1 MIPNPG
7 AFVRMN
13 LIFFRNRL
21 SNLAV
26 SLMRH
31 RANRASTP
39 YCLSEA
45 KSHAGILGNVANA
58 GMLPMSNPNV
68 SGIAAKMAAFQV
80 RRNHN
85 GQDARCAGGRVA
97 LRRDRNGQDARCAGG
112 RVALRRDRNGQ
123 DARCPSGRV
132 ALRRDRNGQ
141 DAPLSNGT
149 ECGTMS
155 PFPEGEKEMR
165 TMSKTI
171 ERPRLDEDV
180 VPTAVRSTTV
190 SREQREHIVR
200 LSLHR
205 MAVRPA

>member
-1 MIPNPG
+1 MFDIRDRSSRRSQSCRLPFFAGLGQPRPNLG
-7 AFVRMN
+7 
-13 LIFFRNRL
+13 NRL
-21 SNLAV
+21 LNLAV
-26 SLMRH
+26 SLMGH
-31 RANRASTP
+31 RANRASTL
-39 YCLSEA
+39 YCQSEA

-85 GQDARCAGGRVA
+85 GQDA
-97 LRRDRNGQDARCAGG
+97 
-112 RVALRRDRNGQ
+112 
-123 DARCPSGRV
+123 
-132 ALRRDRNGQ
+132 
-141 DAPLSNGT
+141 PLSNGT

-180 VPTAVRSTTV
+180 VPFTEYRQL
-190 SREQREHIVR
+190 RGIVR
-200 LSLHR
+200 TIARELSR
-205 MAVRPA
+205 DDAQRCTRWN

>member
-1 MIPNPG
+1 
-7 AFVRMN
+7 
-13 LIFFRNRL
+13 
-21 SNLAV
+21 
-26 SLMRH
+26 MRH

-39 YCLSEA
+39 YCQSEA

-68 SGIAAKMAAFQV
+68 SGIAAKMAAFPV
-80 RRNHN
+80 RRN
-85 GQDARCAGGRVA
+85 
-97 LRRDRNGQDARCAGG
+97 
-112 RVALRRDRNGQ
+112 
-123 DARCPSGRV
+123 
-132 ALRRDRNGQ
+132 RNGQ

-180 VPTAVRSTTV
+180 VPFTEYRRTLNDCFARTARTHRPIVITQNGRSTSVMMSVADFESTWDEIEAMRKRSYLNQLV
-190 SREQREHIVR
+190 EKSRQDFANDDAVDEDE
-200 LSLHR
+200 LFDSLEKEINES
-205 MAVRPA
+205 VLP